1 MTGRT
6 CRTCRYAVGPNA
18 AGCLCTRGNVSTF
31 HAGLEPCKHHKLAEA
46 WKGIAKR
53 GAVQ

>member
-18 AGCLCTRGNVSTF
+18 AGCICTREASTF
-31 HAGLEPCKHHKLAEA
+31 HAGLEPCTHYRMADV

-53 GAVQ
+53 RAGQ